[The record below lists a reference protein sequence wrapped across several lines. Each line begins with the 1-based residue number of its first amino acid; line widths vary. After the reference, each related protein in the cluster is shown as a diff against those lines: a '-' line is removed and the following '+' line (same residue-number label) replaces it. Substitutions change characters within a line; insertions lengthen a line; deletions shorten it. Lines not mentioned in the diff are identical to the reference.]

1 MAWITPFHSRG
12 ICLEAGALLLQ
23 ATQIIPLFQE
33 KKKTGK
39 NEIKDGGEKGGGRKA
54 GRGQGKKEEK
64 ENKGDSHH
72 C

>member
-23 ATQIIPLFQE
+23 ATQIIPLFQG
-33 KKKTGK
+33 KKTGK